1 MTREEEKEL
10 VLRAVNGDVPAFETL
25 VRANEKIVYNLALR
39 TLGSREDAEDASQEV
54 FMKAYAGIAGF
65 RSESRFSVWLY
76 QITNNVCID
85 MLRRRR
91 ETVSL
96 SRETEDGDEAE
107 LDLPDE
113 RFDPAVLTER
123 REVRELVAGALRQLP
138 DDARQIFLLREVAG
152 QSYAE
157 IAETLRID
165 IGTVKS
171 RIFRARKR
179 ICALLS
185 GNISGATSSEKSE
198 GGVQI

>member
-1 MTREEEKEL
+1 MTREEENEL
-10 VLRAVNGDVPAFETL
+10 VRRSAGGDTQAFEAL
-25 VRANEKIVYNLALR
+25 VTANEKNVYNLALR
-39 TLGSREDAEDASQEV
+39 TLGSREDAEDAAQEV

-65 RSESRFSVWLY
+65 RSESSFSVWLY

-91 ETVSL
+91 KTVSL
-96 SRETEDGDEAE
+96 SRETEDGEAE

-113 RFDPAVLTER
+113 RFDPVALTER
-123 REVRELVAGALRQLP
+123 REVRELVGDALRQLP

-157 IAETLRID
+157 IAETLQID
-165 IGTVKS
+165 VGTVKS

-179 ICALLS
+179 ICVLLS
-185 GNISGATSSEKSE
+185 GNISGEASSERSE